1 MTTSNT
7 QEQTRNT
14 AATSRLSPVP
24 PKKKA
29 PAAKKRSVVAS
40 PKARLSQKPTK
51 HAAAV
56 RRGSKTAK
64 ILDLLKRSAGASL
77 KEIMKATGWQAHSVR
92 GFLSGT
98 VAKKMGAP
106 VESFKRDDERAYRIS
121 S

>member
-1 MTTSNT
+1 VATPNPK
-7 QEQTRNT
+7 EQTRT
-14 AATSRLSPVP
+14 TPAAATVSSTK

-29 PAAKKRSVVAS
+29 KAAKERSVVAR
-40 PKARLSQKPTK
+40 PKTRLTRKPIK

-56 RRGSKTAK
+56 RKGSKTAK
-64 ILDLLKRSAGASL
+64 ILDLLKRPAGASL
-77 KEIMKATGWQAHSVR
+77 KETMKATGWQPHSVR

-98 VAKKMGAP
+98 VSKKMGAP